1 MRLSILGIV
10 STALALTFSSSLL
23 AATCNSKGERVI
35 ALGGTVTEII
45 YALGE
50 ETRLVGVDT
59 TSSYPAETA
68 TLPKLGYYR
77 AVSAEGLLSLSP
89 DLIIADAD
97 AGPDV
102 ILDQVSKAGVCI
114 IRTPDGGTIKSVVER
129 VHSIA
134 KALDTSGGK
143 LANSIENAFSAV
155 SEKIEVVS
163 DKPRVM
169 FVLSAANGTPV
180 VAGNDTEADAIIAL
194 AGGVN
199 AGGAIERY
207 KPLTPEA
214 AIAAKPD
221 FILMMDHVVMQ
232 SGGPNKIL
240 SIPQIAMTPAGKSG
254 DLIVME
260 GLLMLGFG
268 PRTPEAI
275 SELANKIH
283 PDFDVAAR

>member
-1 MRLSILGIV
+1 MRLTILGTV
-10 STALALTFSSSLL
+10 SAALAFVLTFPLL
-23 AATCNSKGERVI
+23 ADTCDSKGERVI
-35 ALGGTVTEII
+35 ALGGTITEIV

-50 ETRLVGVDT
+50 EKRLVGVDT
-59 TSSYPAETA
+59 TSSYPAA
-68 TLPKLGYYR
+68 ANTLPKLGYYR

-97 AGPDV
+97 AGPDA
-102 ILDQVSKAGVCI
+102 ILDQVSRAGVCI
-114 IRTPDGGTIKSVVER
+114 IRTPDGGTIKSVVAR

-134 KALDTSGGK
+134 KALDTSGDT
-143 LANSIENAFSAV
+143 LAGSIESAFS
-155 SEKIEVVS
+155 VVRS
-163 DKPRVM
+163 QVRAFNDRPRVM

-194 AGGVN
+194 AGGIN
-199 AGGAIERY
+199 AGAAIDRY

-232 SGGPNKIL
+232 SGGADKIL
-240 SIPQIAMTPAGKSG
+240 SIPQIAMTPAGKAG
-254 DLIVME
+254 NLISMD
-260 GLLMLGFG
+260 GLLLLGFG

-275 SELANKIH
+275 ALLASKIH
-283 PDFDVAAR
+283 SGIDVAAR